1 MRLLWSPPRRHAHR
15 LHGVLTRRVSK
26 TRRQGF
32 ELCRGM
38 SLIYVAMACHRYE
51 SWEVLRDTVT
61 ECIDHRGLPRKHS
74 LIFNQETKKERILG
88 LVVILSLSGASARE
102 SQY

>member
-74 LIFNQETKKERILG
+74 LIIFNL
-88 LVVILSLSGASARE
+88 
-102 SQY
+102 